1 MFISFSLILSCSLSA
16 LTLDQL
22 QLKLTTQ
29 KLIRGDF
36 TQSKTLQMFNQ
47 PLVSNGSFLLS
58 HQQGLIWKQINPF
71 SVSLVLVK
79 NKLRQQF
86 SGQET
91 EVVEAKD
98 SPMVF
103 YFSHLFLSLF
113 KGDLNSLESQ
123 FTMTLSGD
131 EAAWLLHLV
140 PKQAPLNKVFKYI
153 EIKGKE
159 QIEGLALIELN
170 GDSSVITFSGIHQ
183 EQTQLTQQETD
194 AFKF

>member
-1 MFISFSLILSCSLSA
+1 MFISFLLILSCSLSA

-22 QLKLTTQ
+22 QSQLTTQ

-36 TQSKTLQMFNQ
+36 TQSKILQMFNQ

-71 SVSLVLVK
+71 PVSLVLVN

-86 SGQET
+86 SGQEI

-131 EAAWLLHLV
+131 ETTWLLHLV
-140 PKQAPLNKVFKYI
+140 PKQVPLNKVFKYI